1 MDGVTKPWHGVNRNE
16 ISWSPTVDEELCVS
30 CGLCVTGCGRMVY
43 RFDFDKKI
51 PVVVDP
57 LHCMVGCVTCANTC
71 PQHAISFPPL
81 SYVHRLIK
89 GHHLVKHAQKAL
101 NENREQF
108 VWEKAGELGL
118 APGTGDNN
126 E

>member
-1 MDGVTKPWHGVNRNE
+1 LNETFTSPWQGISRRE
-16 ISWSPTVDEELCVS
+16 ISWNPTVVDELCIG
-30 CGLCVTGCGRMVY
+30 CGLCVTGCGRKVY
-43 RFDFDKKI
+43 RFDFDRKI

-89 GHHLVKHAQKAL
+89 GHHLMKHAQKVL
-101 NENREQF
+101 QENREQYDH
-108 VWEKAGELGL
+108 EKGAGSGL
-118 APGTGDNN
+118 ATGQRS
-126 E
+126 